1 MRQLLPILLAS
12 ALVGT
17 PALAQ
22 NTYFSE
28 DFDSWPAAG
37 WTQQNNGAAGAWT
50 AGVPGSYNYVI
61 SGMAFHD
68 RSVGACDNMLIS
80 PAVDLSGATGPI
92 YMHWFDYLSR
102 INYMAHHSAG
112 YGTGVNT
119 VEASTDGG
127 VTWSVIWTE
136 ARTGGLLDA
145 NHIDLSSYAG
155 TSNLMLGFR
164 YTGDD
169 DQVWG
174 IDELRIDSSAFGK
187 IRSMVNPANGH
198 TYIATYK
205 NGYGGV
211 AGYNS
216 ARAAAADLGGHV
228 VTATDAAEN
237 TWIWE
242 NFSKWDSGSST
253 APEFIQRSI
262 FLGGTDEV
270 VEGTWVWESGEA
282 WSYTNW
288 ASGEPNNSTGVD
300 PNGEDY
306 LRMDSA
312 NGTWQD
318 KHEAATLFI
327 LVEVSGPSY
336 AVSNLVAGS
345 VAVLEASNATPF
357 GLIRHG
363 YSLNGGGPTSTAY
376 GDLLLSTPYTELP
389 TMTAD
394 ANGDATLAVPVP
406 PGTTGT
412 PVWFHGMD
420 MGSLTFF
427 NGVATVIG

>member
-1 MRQLLPILLAS
+1 MRNILS
-12 ALVGT
+12 ALLLGALFSST
-17 PALAQ
+17 ALAQ
-22 NTYFSE
+22 TTYFSE

-50 AGVPGSYNYVI
+50 AGSPGSYTYII

-68 RSVGACDNMLIS
+68 YGAGQADNMLIS
-80 PAVDLSGATGPI
+80 PAVDLSGATGPV
-92 YMHWFDYLSR
+92 YMHWFDYLNR
-102 INYMAHHSAG
+102 VKYMAHHSAG
-112 YGTGVNT
+112 LGNGVNT

-127 VTWSVIWTE
+127 ATWTVIWTE
-136 ARTGGLLDA
+136 TRTGGLLDA

-164 YTGDD
+164 YTGDNA
-169 DQVWG
+169 QIWG
-174 IDELRIDSSAFGK
+174 LDEIRIDSSAFGK

-211 AGYNS
+211 AGFNS
-216 ARAAAADLGGHV
+216 ARAAAADLGGYV
-228 VTATDAAEN
+228 ATATDAAEN

-242 NFSKWDSGSST
+242 NFSKWNSGTST

-262 FLGGTDEV
+262 FLGGTDEA

-288 ASGEPNNSTGVD
+288 AAGEPNNSTGVD

-306 LRMDSA
+306 LRVDSA
-312 NGTWQD
+312 NGNWQD

-327 LVEVSGPSY
+327 VVEVSGPSY
-336 AVSNLVAGS
+336 SVSNLVAGQ
-345 VAVLEASNATPF
+345 VATFDVSNATPM
-357 GLIRHG
+357 GLVRHG
-363 YSLNGGGPTSTAY
+363 YSVVGGGPTSTPF
-376 GDLLLSTPYTELP
+376 GDLLLTPPYTEMPAL
-389 TMTAD
+389 TAD
-394 ANGDATLAVPVP
+394 ASGNASLSVPVP
-406 PGTTGT
+406 AGTTGVQ
-412 PVWFHGMD
+412 VWFHGLD
-420 MGSLTFF
+420 MGSATFL
-427 NGVATVIG
+427 NSIVAVIC